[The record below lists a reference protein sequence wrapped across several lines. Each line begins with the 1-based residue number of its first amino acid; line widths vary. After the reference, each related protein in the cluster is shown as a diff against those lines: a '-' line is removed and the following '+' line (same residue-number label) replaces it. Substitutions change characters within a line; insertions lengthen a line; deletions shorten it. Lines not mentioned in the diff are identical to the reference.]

1 MAGMTVEVAAAEAA
15 MAQSTLSPEA
25 AVQTLMDGNR
35 RFTESRLTSFDDA
48 LALLKQHTA
57 EKQEPFAAVLSCAD

>member
-1 MAGMTVEVAAAEAA
+1 